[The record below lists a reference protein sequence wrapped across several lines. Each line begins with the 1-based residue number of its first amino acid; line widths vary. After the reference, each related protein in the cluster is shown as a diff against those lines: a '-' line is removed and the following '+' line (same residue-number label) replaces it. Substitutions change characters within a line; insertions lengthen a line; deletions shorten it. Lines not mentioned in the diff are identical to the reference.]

1 MLMVAPTIVPAGLS
15 YWGKRAAARWQREAA
30 DALDRF
36 ADQDAPHV
44 VPPATTRGVFPIS
57 GPAEMSGREKRTMA
71 RWHREMANAFDR
83 SADEDA
89 ALMDG

>member
-1 MLMVAPTIVPAGLS
+1 MLFASPTVVPAGLS
-15 YWGKRAAARWQREAA
+15 YWGKRAAARCQREAA
-30 DALDRF
+30 DALDRS
-36 ADQDAPHV
+36 ADQDAPHLA
-44 VPPATTRGVFPIS
+44 PPTTPGGFPLS

-71 RWHREMANAFDR
+71 RWYREMANAFDR